1 MAHCHLFT
9 LGRATGSLAR
19 ATGDGTLTPWQP
31 CAEPVDKTPKSVD
44 MYIFHPENNFDI
56 GGQDLG
62 NAAGDTAFTCIDVL
76 LGAPGSMDHSCE
88 DPDPQFT

>member
-1 MAHCHLFT
+1 
-9 LGRATGSLAR
+9 
-19 ATGDGTLTPWQP
+19 
-31 CAEPVDKTPKSVD
+31 